1 MAGRASLGGASA
13 PRSLPGGVSRSRRSA
28 RAFASGAHAPGS
40 IADWV
45 ERELDFGDVSRVS
58 SQGGS
63 AWASFSTLETTSG
76 KRLFVKTSRS
86 GPVMFAGEGAGLRA
100 MHAACVVE
108 DEDSSSSDS
117 SSSTMVIPEV
127 HFAGATPEGC
137 RDGNSCIVMDHLDF
151 GARGDQAAFG
161 RALARMHLAAPL
173 AAEARDEGKFGFVV
187 NNTCGDTPQPNE
199 WCDDWV
205 DFYLNR
211 RIRHQLR
218 LARDGALSDLG
229 ERVCEMAPRWFEP
242 FDASNPIRPSILH
255 GDLWSGNIGTVDGRP
270 SVFDPATYYG
280 HNEAEFGMSWC
291 AGFSDA
297 FYDAYHETFPKTE
310 ERFEERRLLYRLY
323 HYLNH
328 YNLFGGGYKRQCV
341 EIMKTLLSEGA

>member
-13 PRSLPGGVSRSRRSA
+13 PRSLPGGVSRPRRSA

-86 GPVMFAGEGAGLRA
+86 GPEMFAGEGAGLRA

-151 GARGDQAAFG
+151 GARGDQAAYSA
-161 RALARMHLAAPL
+161 ALGK
-173 AAEARDEGKFGFVV
+173 AEARGTRLEEELRYGARKSSFSWEMFRAKEAFLTFCFACAAWLD
-187 NNTCGDTPQPNE
+187 TC
-199 WCDDWV
+199 V
-205 DFYLNR
+205 
-211 RIRHQLR
+211 
-218 LARDGALSDLG
+218 
-229 ERVCEMAPRWFEP
+229 
-242 FDASNPIRPSILH
+242 
-255 GDLWSGNIGTVDGRP
+255 
-270 SVFDPATYYG
+270 
-280 HNEAEFGMSWC
+280 
-291 AGFSDA
+291 AG
-297 FYDAYHETFPKTE
+297 
-310 ERFEERRLLYRLY
+310 
-323 HYLNH
+323 
-328 YNLFGGGYKRQCV
+328 
-341 EIMKTLLSEGA
+341 